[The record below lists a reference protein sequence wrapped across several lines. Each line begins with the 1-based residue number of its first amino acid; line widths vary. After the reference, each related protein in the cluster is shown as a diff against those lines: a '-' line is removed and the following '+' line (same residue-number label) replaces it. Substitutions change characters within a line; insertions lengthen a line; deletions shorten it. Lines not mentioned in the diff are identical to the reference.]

1 MSNDLMFQNEIRDIV
16 RAAYGA
22 ITTGAGLAM
31 AHRFYSDDELAEVP
45 AAAVD
50 WALGVGNP
58 VRHAGLSEGEVVLDI
73 GSGGGI
79 DTVLAAKRV
88 GPAGRVIG
96 LDALPEMCERARAAA
111 SAAEVAHWCDFR
123 EGEMEAIPLP
133 DDSVDVVISNGV
145 INLSPRKSRA
155 FAEITRVLRPGGR
168 ICVSDLVVNND
179 LPPDVLSSG
188 PAWAGCI
195 AGALSE
201 PIFRRKLDRAGLV
214 DVEMSERSMLT
225 LDDVA
230 LYPLFTPEVLS
241 LMRRVLPD
249 DTRRHIATSVIV
261 RARKPTV
268 RIPKASVGGPCTST
282 VVQRLD
288 EVAAVESGGV
298 TVRPLTSV
306 DDIELKV
313 LEIEPGQSSPFH
325 AHSHPHKGVVIT
337 GSGALQLTEQRLPL
351 APSDVFTIAPNEPHC
366 LVNDGPDSL
375 RLVCMDC
382 FIDTAG

>member
-1 MSNDLMFQNEIRDIV
+1 
-16 RAAYGA
+16 
-22 ITTGAGLAM
+22 M
-31 AHRFYSDDELAEVP
+31 AHRYTPTRSSRTS

-58 VRHAGLSEGEVVLDI
+58 VRHAGLSEGEVVLDV

-79 DTVLAAKRV
+79 DTVLAAQRV

-96 LDALPEMCERARAAA
+96 LDALPEMCERGSGGGEAAG
-111 SAAEVAHWCDFR
+111 VAQWCDFR

-133 DDSVDVVISNGV
+133 DESVDVVISNGV

-168 ICVSDLVVNND
+168 ICVSDLVVNDD
-179 LPPDVLSSG
+179 LPPEVLSSG

-195 AGALSE
+195 AGAVRTDL
-201 PIFRRKLDRAGLV
+201 RRKLDRAGLV

-249 DTRRHIATSVIV
+249 DTRQHIATSVIV
-261 RARKPTV
+261 RARKPAA
-268 RIPKASVGGPCTST
+268 ASRRPPSAALARRLWCNAWTTS
-282 VVQRLD
+282 RRSRP
-288 EVAAVESGGV
+288 AES
-298 TVRPLTSV
+298 RY
-306 DDIELKV
+306 E
-313 LEIEPGQSSPFH
+313 
-325 AHSHPHKGVVIT
+325 
-337 GSGALQLTEQRLPL
+337 R
-351 APSDVFTIAPNEPHC
+351 
-366 LVNDGPDSL
+366 
-375 RLVCMDC
+375 
-382 FIDTAG
+382 

>member
-1 MSNDLMFQNEIRDIV
+1 V
-16 RAAYGA
+16 RAAYSA

-31 AHRFYSDDELAEVP
+31 AHRFYSDEELAEVP

-58 VRHAGLSEGEVVLDI
+58 VRHGELSEGEVVLDI

-88 GPAGRVIG
+88 GPTGRVIG

-111 SAAEVAHWCDFR
+111 SAAGVAQWCEFR

-133 DDSVDVVISNGV
+133 DESIDVVISNGV

-168 ICVSDLVVNND
+168 ICVSDLVVNDD
-179 LPPDVLSSG
+179 LPPEVLSSG

-201 PIFRRKLDRAGLV
+201 PIFHRKLVGVGLV
-214 DVEMSERSMLT
+214 DVEVSERSMLS

-241 LMRRVLPD
+241 LMRRVLPE

-261 RARKPTV
+261 RARMPVV
-268 RIPKASVGGPCTST
+268 RTPKAAAGSPCTST
-282 VVQRLD
+282 LVQRLD
-288 EVAAVESGGV
+288 EVEAVESSGV
-298 TVRPLTSV
+298 RVRPLTSV

-325 AHSHPHKGVVIT
+325 AHGHPHKGVVIT
-337 GSGALQLTEQRLPL
+337 GAGALQLTEQRLPL
-351 APSDVFTIAPNEPHC
+351 APSDVFTIAPNEPHA
-366 LVNDGPDSL
+366 LVNDGPEWM
-375 RLVCMDC
+375 RVVCMDC
-382 FIDTAG
+382 FVDTAS